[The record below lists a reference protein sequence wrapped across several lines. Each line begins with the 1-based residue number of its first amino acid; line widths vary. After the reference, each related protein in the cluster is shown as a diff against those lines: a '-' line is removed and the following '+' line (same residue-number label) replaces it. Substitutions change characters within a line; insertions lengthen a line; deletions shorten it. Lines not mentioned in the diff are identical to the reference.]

1 MAGGIWTSENKILPG
16 VYINVKSQP
25 STVANIGDRGV
36 VAIPKA
42 LSWGA
47 PGAVIEI
54 TPGED
59 TTALIG
65 YPVTDSHARFLL
77 EMMKGTDVSA
87 CPKKIYVYRYSGG
100 TGGGTKAA
108 ASGSETVESDTLTYT
123 IEAKYPGVRGNDLSV
138 TGVLDPDTGGMVVS
152 TFLDGYLVGSETIS
166 EATAVINEW
175 CNITL
180 EGSLVDF
187 TATLAG
193 GVDPVPTV
201 NDDAAA
207 ITALETYTWDILCYD
222 GTTPLTI
229 AAYVAFVKR
238 MNESIG
244 RKCQLVIG
252 NTPGENSPYVI
263 SVRNGVTLND
273 GTVLTA
279 EQATWWVAGAEAGAN
294 YNQSLT
300 YAQYPGAVAANP
312 KLTDDETAAAIEA
325 GQIAIIDE
333 FDTVKICSDINSK
346 TTITTD
352 EGAEFKKNR
361 VMRVL
366 MTFCN
371 DVYKHFAT
379 YFIGKVDNNAAGRS
393 LLRAWIIGY
402 LNEMQA
408 NNGVQNFV
416 ADDVE
421 VLPGATIDA
430 VVINV
435 ALQPTDS
442 VEKVYVSVTVSV
454 NANA

>member
-1 MAGGIWTSENKILPG
+1 
-16 VYINVKSQP
+16 
-25 STVANIGDRGV
+25 
-36 VAIPKA
+36 
-42 LSWGA
+42 
-47 PGAVIEI
+47 
-54 TPGED
+54 
-59 TTALIG
+59 
-65 YPVTDSHARFLL
+65 
-77 EMMKGTDVSA
+77 
-87 CPKKIYVYRYSGG
+87 
-100 TGGGTKAA
+100 
-108 ASGSETVESDTLTYT
+108 
-123 IEAKYPGVRGNDLSV
+123 
-138 TGVLDPDTGGMVVS
+138 MVVS
-152 TFLDGYLVGSETIS
+152 TFLDGYLVGSETIT

-229 AAYVAFVKR
+229 SAYVAFVKR

-263 SVRNGVTLND
+263 SVRNGALLSD
-273 GTVLTA
+273 GTALTA

-408 NNGVQNFV
+408 NNGVQNFT
-416 ADDVE
+416 AEDVE
-421 VLPGATIDA
+421 VLPGAEIDA

-435 ALQPTDS
+435 ALQPVDS
-442 VEKVYVSVTVSV
+442 VEKIYMTVTVSV
-454 NANA
+454 NVNA

>member
-1 MAGGIWTSENKILPG
+1 MAGGIWTSENKVLPG

-47 PGAVIEI
+47 PGAVIEV

-87 CPKKIYVYRYSGG
+87 CPKKIYVYRYAGGASGA
-100 TGGGTKAA
+100 KAA
-108 ASGSETVESDTLTYT
+108 ASGSETADSDTLTYT

-152 TFLDGYLVGSETIS
+152 TYLDGYLVGS
-166 EATAVINEW
+166 AVIEEAGTINNEW
-175 CNITL
+175 CDITIS
-180 EGSLVDF
+180 GSLVDF

-207 ITALETYTWDILCYD
+207 ITGVETYTWDILCYD

-229 AAYVAFVKR
+229 SAYVAFVER

-263 SVRNGVTLND
+263 SVRNGALLSD
-273 GTVLTA
+273 GTALTA

-325 GQIAIIDE
+325 RQIAIIDE
-333 FDTVKICSDINSK
+333 FGSVKICSDINSK
-346 TTITTD
+346 TTVTTD

-361 VMRVL
+361 VIRVL

-379 YFIGKVDNNAAGRS
+379 YFIGKVDNNDSGRS

-408 NNGVQNFV
+408 NNGVQNFT
-416 ADDVE
+416 AEDVE
-421 VLPGATIDA
+421 VLPGAEIDA

-435 ALQPTDS
+435 AVQPTDA
-442 VEKVYVSVTVSV
+442 VEKVYISVTVSV
-454 NANA
+454 NVNA

>member
-1 MAGGIWTSENKILPG
+1 MAGGIWTSENKVLPG

-47 PGAVIEI
+47 PGTVIEV

-87 CPKKIYVYRYSGG
+87 CPKKIYVYRYAGGASGA
-100 TGGGTKAA
+100 KAA
-108 ASGSETVESDTLTYT
+108 ASGSETADSDTLTYT

-138 TGVLDPDTGGMVVS
+138 VGVLDPDTGGMTVS
-152 TFLDGYLVGSETIS
+152 TYLDGYLVGSAVIEEAGTIS
-166 EATAVINEW
+166 NEW
-175 CNITL
+175 CDITIS
-180 EGSLVDF
+180 GSLVDF
-187 TATLAG
+187 TATLEG

-263 SVRNGVTLND
+263 SVRNGALLSD
-273 GTVLTA
+273 GTALTA

-333 FDTVKICSDINSK
+333 FGSVKICSDINSK
-346 TTITTD
+346 TTVTTD

-361 VMRVL
+361 VIRVL

-379 YFIGKVDNNAAGRS
+379 YFIGKVDNNDSGRS

-421 VLPGATIDA
+421 VLPGSEIDA

-435 ALQPTDS
+435 ALQPVDS
-442 VEKVYVSVTVSV
+442 VEKIYMTVTVSV
-454 NANA
+454 NVNA

>member
-1 MAGGIWTSENKILPG
+1 MAGGIWTSENKVLPG

-87 CPKKIYVYRYSGG
+87 CPKKIYIYRYAGGASGA
-100 TGGGTKAA
+100 KAA
-108 ASGSETVESDTLTYT
+108 ASGSETADSDTLTYT

-138 TGVLDPDTGGMVVS
+138 VGVLDPDTGGMTVS
-152 TFLDGYLVGSETIS
+152 TYLDGYLVGS
-166 EATAVINEW
+166 AVIEEAGTINNEW
-175 CNITL
+175 CDITIS
-180 EGSLVDF
+180 GSLVDF
-187 TATLAG
+187 TATLEG

-263 SVRNGVTLND
+263 SVRNGALLSD
-273 GTVLTA
+273 GTALTA

-333 FDTVKICSDINSK
+333 FGSVKICSDINSK
-346 TTITTD
+346 TTVTTD

-361 VMRVL
+361 VIRVL

-379 YFIGKVDNNAAGRS
+379 YFIGKVDNNDSGRS

-408 NNGVQNFV
+408 NNGVQNFT
-416 ADDVE
+416 AEDVE
-421 VLPGATIDA
+421 VLPGAEIDA

-435 ALQPTDS
+435 ALQPVDS
-442 VEKVYVSVTVSV
+442 VEKIYMTVTVSV
-454 NANA
+454 NVNA